1 MFATIKQIFNRKN
14 KDLQKKIL
22 FTLGALFIFKL
33 GTAIAVPGVETS
45 SLKDLGFLELLNTM
59 GGGAMEN
66 FSIFALGVMPYIT
79 ASIITQLLQ
88 MDIVPYF
95 SELKK
100 QGPVGRQKINQINRY
115 LGIIFAFIEG
125 FAFAFAFLGS
135 GQPTLEYMY
144 VATIM
149 TAGTAFLLWLGD
161 QITQKGIG
169 NGISLI
175 IMAGIISELPTMFV
189 TAFNGLIVDSSL
201 SLPLGILSFVG
212 FALIDGPLLNATI
225 PILMSG

>member
-79 ASIITQLLQ
+79 ASIIIQLLS
-88 MDIVPYF
+88 MDIVPYLT
-95 SELKK
+95 ELTK
-100 QGPVGRQKINQINRY
+100 QGISGRTKMNQITRVV
-115 LGIIFAFIEG
+115 GIILAFIQGYIYSFAF
-125 FAFAFAFLGS
+125 
-135 GQPTLEYMY
+135 
-144 VATIM
+144 VKN
-149 TAGTAFLLWLGD
+149 GTALDYLQYSVIL
-161 QITQKGIG
+161 
-169 NGISLI
+169 
-175 IMAGIISELPTMFV
+175 
-189 TAFNGLIVDSSL
+189 TASNVES
-201 SLPLGILSFVG
+201 
-212 FALIDGPLLNATI
+212 
-225 PILMSG
+225 